1 METLIQRIVTTQRLL
16 VDAQLFIWFV
26 CLSECLMGHSVLKCE
41 LEIMM
46 EIRKI
51 KL

>member
-1 METLIQRIVTTQRLL
+1 
-16 VDAQLFIWFV
+16 
-26 CLSECLMGHSVLKCE
+26 MGHSVLKCE

-51 KL
+51 KLCLEMHLKITPININ